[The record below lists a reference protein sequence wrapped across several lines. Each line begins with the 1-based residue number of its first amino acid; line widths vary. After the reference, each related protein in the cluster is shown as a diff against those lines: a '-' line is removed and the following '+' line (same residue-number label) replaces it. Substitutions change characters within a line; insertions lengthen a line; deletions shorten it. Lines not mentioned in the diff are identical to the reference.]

1 VLNQIEEDGFDWQVP
16 GLRQELVTELIRSLP
31 KAIRR
36 SFIPAPDWAAAALG
50 RIGPD
55 DGPVRDALARELERA
70 GRVEV
75 PPDAFDLA
83 KVPGHLR
90 MTFRVVDRRG
100 RGPARVVGEGKDLE
114 TLKQRLAP
122 RMRAALAA
130 AAPGLER
137 DRVRGWDLGTLPR
150 VVEER
155 RGGRLVRGYPALV
168 EEPGGVAAR
177 VLESEAEQAAAM
189 WAGTR
194 RLLLEAIPSPVR
206 FVLGRQTNQ
215 AKLTLSRY
223 RHGSATDLFADCLAA
238 AADDLMAANGG
249 PAWDEAG
256 FRRLLDAVRGELA
269 AATLDVVSGVERV
282 LALAG
287 RVEARLAELANPAF
301 APAAADL
308 RAQLDD
314 LVYPGWVTATGRR
327 RLADVHRYLR
337 AMVQR
342 LERLPGDLARDAD
355 RMESVARVTAAW
367 RQALD
372 RLPAGR
378 PDPALAEVRWT
389 IEELRVSYFAQS
401 LGTPAPV
408 SEKRVL
414 RAIEQLST
422 P

>member
-1 VLNQIEEDGFDWQVP
+1 
-16 GLRQELVTELIRSLP
+16 
-31 KAIRR
+31 
-36 SFIPAPDWAAAALG
+36 
-50 RIGPD
+50 
-55 DGPVRDALARELERA
+55 
-70 GRVEV
+70 
-75 PPDAFDLA
+75 
-83 KVPGHLR
+83 
-90 MTFRVVDRRG
+90 
-100 RGPARVVGEGKDLE
+100 
-114 TLKQRLAP
+114 
-122 RMRAALAA
+122 
-130 AAPGLER
+130 
-137 DRVRGWDLGTLPR
+137 
-150 VVEER
+150 
-155 RGGRLVRGYPALV
+155 
-168 EEPGGVAAR
+168 
-177 VLESEAEQAAAM
+177 M

-215 AKLTLSRY
+215 AKLILSRY
-223 RHGSATDLFADCLAA
+223 RHGSATDLFGDCLAA

-287 RVEARLAELANPAF
+287 QVEARLAELTNPVF

-342 LERLPGDLARDAD
+342 LDRLPGDLARDAD